1 MPYDSNKLFH
11 SLCFPTSIVYN
22 YHTNSIRRN
31 KFKKS
36 FAHMKLIMI
45 TVVAET
51 AEVIIIAS
59 GSLLITTFQEYTQW
73 RG

>member
-1 MPYDSNKLFH
+1 
-11 SLCFPTSIVYN
+11 
-22 YHTNSIRRN
+22 
-31 KFKKS
+31 
-36 FAHMKLIMI
+36 MKLIMI